1 MKVIRNI
8 GCLAQCKPEGT
19 QADIHLLHK
28 AAIVWQDDSIYWVGP
43 QSQMPEGLT
52 FDFELDAKNKL
63 VLPGLIDCHTHLA
76 FGGWRADEFEK
87 RLLGK
92 SYLDIARQGGGI
104 QATVQETRRAA
115 KAELLNKCRGF
126 LEQMSRLGVTTVECK
141 SGYGLSLKDE
151 IKLLEVYQ
159 DLMSSQPLTIIPTF
173 LGAHIIPEEYESR
186 RSEYIDLLI
195 YKMLPQV
202 CRRNLARFCDV
213 FIEETAYSVEEA
225 RKILNAAKK
234 HGMSIKVHTD
244 QFSDSGGSLLA
255 AEMQAISA
263 AHLERVSEHGIAA
276 MAKQAVIGV
285 ILPLA
290 SLYTQQQAADARN
303 MINRGLKLAV
313 ATDFNPG
320 SAPSYDI
327 HLAMMLACNLCG
339 MTPAEAVKGATIYAA
354 QAIDSANSV
363 GSLEPG
369 KRADFIVIDAPSVNH
384 WLYNFRQNTC
394 LLTVKNGKIIY
405 QQQG

>member
-1 MKVIRNI
+1 
-8 GCLAQCKPEGT
+8 
-19 QADIHLLHK
+19 
-28 AAIVWQDDSIYWVGP
+28 
-43 QSQMPEGLT
+43 
-52 FDFELDAKNKL
+52 
-63 VLPGLIDCHTHLA
+63 
-76 FGGWRADEFEK
+76 
-87 RLLGK
+87 
-92 SYLDIARQGGGI
+92 
-104 QATVQETRRAA
+104 
-115 KAELLNKCRGF
+115 
-126 LEQMSRLGVTTVECK
+126 
-141 SGYGLSLKDE
+141 
-151 IKLLEVYQ
+151 
-159 DLMSSQPLTIIPTF
+159 
-173 LGAHIIPEEYESR
+173 
-186 RSEYIDLLI
+186 
-195 YKMLPQV
+195 MLPQV

-384 WLYNFRQNTC
+384 WLYNFRQGSC

-405 QQQG
+405 QQ